1 MIGYS
6 LILPLSPTINHY
18 YKRNSNGGVRIS
30 DAGLAFRKEVWV
42 AVKQSKMPKLKG
54 RVCLVV
60 RVFPRNR
67 RMQDISNRVKALEDA
82 LQAAGAFLNDEQ
94 IDDLQVTRGAV
105 VPGGRLEVM
114 LGEIEE

>member
-18 YKRNSNGGVRIS
+18 YKRSRDGRLYIS
-30 DAGLAFRKEVWV
+30 DAGQAFRKEVMA
-42 AVKQSKMPKLKG
+42 AVERSRMPELKG

-60 RVFPRNR
+60 RVFPRNK
-67 RMQDISNRVKALEDA
+67 RMQDISNRIKALEDA
-82 LQAAGAFLNDEQ
+82 LQMAGAFVNDEQ

-105 VPGGRLEVM
+105 VPGGRLEIM
-114 LGEIEE
+114 LGEIDE